1 MCLRLCCLLS
11 LFCPVLVLVSTEL
24 VLCPV
29 VSLNTTLINGTTS
42 KTSRQNES
50 QFRYL
55 ILVVTDS
62 AQWSFLLIPS
72 VVPTSTEKQA
82 PLVGPVVCM
91 SLFRSLSLFLP
102 LSKCLFVSDKA
113 ALLLPNQTARTRA
126 FKFKAADQQLHYFDS
141 DNWPSSTHW
150 RIYNARA
157 IFLSLSFFIPFPD
170 ASLKIFST
178 DWQQQVPAQQYYTAV
193 H

>member
-42 KTSRQNES
+42 KTSRQNEG

-82 PLVGPVVCM
+82 PLVCPVVCM
-91 SLFRSLSLFLP
+91 SLFRSLSLSP
-102 LSKCLFVSDKA
+102 V
-113 ALLLPNQTARTRA
+113 
-126 FKFKAADQQLHYFDS
+126 
-141 DNWPSSTHW
+141 
-150 RIYNARA
+150 
-157 IFLSLSFFIPFPD
+157 
-170 ASLKIFST
+170 LK
-178 DWQQQVPAQQYYTAV
+178 VPV
-193 H
+193 CFG